1 MNCVFF
7 SLFAYNK
14 CFMLSSATMEVK
26 NKSTWKI
33 EQKLL
38 IEIEV
43 TKK

>member
-1 MNCVFF
+1 
-7 SLFAYNK
+7 
-14 CFMLSSATMEVK
+14 MLSSATMEVK